1 MRTFLT
7 YVLAIAAVAVLA
19 TAPILVVGAVVYAEG
34 AGHGGEFPS
43 AAVWWSALGDIGPL
57 AGVFAL
63 CLALIAAPAWMV
75 WERAFPRLR
84 ARLGRASSLL
94 GGPLV
99 ALAVGSAAL
108 VVRATAWFGD
118 FKYNPIGET
127 SFYLAVS
134 AIAGAIWGTV
144 FWLRAPKP
152 TTAGI
157 AA

>member
-7 YVLAIAAVAVLA
+7 YVLAVAIVAALA
-19 TAPILVVGAVVYAEG
+19 TAPILVVGAVVYAQ
-34 AGHGGEFPS
+34 GGEFLS
-43 AAVWWSALGDIGPL
+43 AAVWWSALRDVGPF
-57 AGVFAL
+57 AGVVAL
-63 CLALIAAPAWMV
+63 GLALIAVPAWMV

-127 SFYLAVS
+127 GFYLAVS

-152 TTAGI
+152 QTAGI